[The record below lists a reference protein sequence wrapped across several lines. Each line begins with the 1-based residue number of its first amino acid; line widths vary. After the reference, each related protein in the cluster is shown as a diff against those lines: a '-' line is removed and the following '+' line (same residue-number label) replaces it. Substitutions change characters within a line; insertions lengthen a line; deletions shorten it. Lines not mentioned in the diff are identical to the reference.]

1 MVETHLR
8 ECVER
13 TQTATKTLLKLERS
27 GHTRNDSY
35 YREYKDKF
43 LTHFKL
49 QRELSARSNLLRDL
63 NNMASPN
70 GPQPHAQFVN
80 HINQAVA
87 ALGRAGFTG
96 IDVLKLAKLLSSQ
109 PSDPAL
115 EDMAAACAGFEGVS
129 HRIAPFLHDGSS
141 LNHKF
146 LVALHRFVDYVPLIV
161 DMELVQGICQ
171 DLTTILRKSFTFSES
186 GAAERCSD
194 FLRES
199 VDVQEKREYL
209 KQRKLR
215 LARAKEELSDYW
227 GQ

>member
-1 MVETHLR
+1 M
-8 ECVER
+8 
-13 TQTATKTLLKLERS
+13 LLKLERS

-49 QRELSARSNLLRDL
+49 QRELSVRSTLLRDL
-63 NNMASPN
+63 NNMTSPN
-70 GPQPHAQFVN
+70 GTQQPHAQFVN
-80 HINQAVA
+80 HINQAIS
-87 ALGRAGFTG
+87 ALGRAGFSG
-96 IDVLKLAKLLSSQ
+96 IDGLKLAKLVSSQ

-161 DMELVQGICQ
+161 DMELVQGVCQ
-171 DLTTILRKSFTFSES
+171 DLAPILRKSFAFSDS

-194 FLRES
+194 FLQES
-199 VDVQEKREYL
+199 EEVREKREYL
-209 KQRKLR
+209 KQRKRR
-215 LARAKEELSDYW
+215 LALAKEELSEYGFW
-227 GQ
+227 TRSQ